1 MKTEMEKEL
10 LKKSAQIVLD
20 ELQAQGVKVGE
31 TTLTTSS
38 LTEVYYEGDRT
49 NLIRT
54 CLSDHG
60 KLKLIVDGRKGEYD
74 LIDFAPE
81 TIRQAVGSALEIAGI
96 SQADAAEG
104 VSDEAENRDFTIGP
118 QEADTEHMLA
128 WQQAFLATLKAD
140 YPKVAF
146 DGFSVAHEL
155 RHSIYA
161 NSNGVLLSERKG
173 VYYYSGTMVAREGS
187 KTTSFDFIDGSFKDF
202 EIPLM
207 ERYGNRRKFEEIIQ
221 QLDTRVLEGHFEG
234 DLILPPN
241 MLNEILWY
249 VQETFLEDRSLIS
262 GMSIWKEKLGEM
274 VSMPRLQWKADPTD
288 AELSDQSWLTGDGYI
303 ARPQTLIAEGRLEG
317 FALSRYGAAKTGLK
331 RAGNAGQ
338 NFIVAPGTAKVEEMI
353 ASVKHGL
360 LLNRF
365 SGGNPSAAGDLTGVA
380 KNSFLI
386 ENGKVVCPV
395 TETMISSN
403 IARMLLNID
412 ALSEIR
418 QNQGSYI
425 MPWAKVS
432 GVTISGK

>member
-1 MKTEMEKEL
+1 MKTEMEREL

-20 ELQAQGVKVGE
+20 ELQAEGVKNGE

-38 LTEVYYEGDRT
+38 LTEVYFEGEKT

-60 KLKLIVDGRKGEYD
+60 KLKLIVDGKKGECD
-74 LIDFAPE
+74 LIDFGKE
-81 TIRQAVGSALEIAGI
+81 TIRQAVGNALEISRI
-96 SQADAAEG
+96 SQADPAEG
-104 VSDEAENRDFTIGP
+104 ISDEAENRDFTVGP

-128 WQQAFLATLKAD
+128 WQQNFLTTLNAD

-155 RHSIYA
+155 RHSLYA
-161 NSNGVLLSERKG
+161 NTNGVSLSERKG

-202 EIPLM
+202 ETPLI
-207 ERYGNRRKFEEIIQ
+207 ERYGTRRKFEEITQ

-249 VQETFLEDRSLIS
+249 VQDSFLADRSLIS
-262 GMSIWKEKLGEM
+262 GMSIWKDKLGEG
-274 VSMPRLQWKADPTD
+274 VSVPELQWQADPTCR
-288 AELSDQSWLTGDGYI
+288 ELSDQSCLTEDGYI
-303 ARPQTLIAEGRLEG
+303 ARPQNLIAEGKLEG

-338 NFIVAPGTAKVEEMI
+338 NFIVGPGTAKVEDMI
-353 ASVKHGL
+353 ASVKRGL

-386 ENGKVVCPV
+386 ENGKLAYPV

-403 IARMLLNID
+403 IARMLLNIE

-418 QNQGSYI
+418 QNHGSNI